1 MRALVKVILILWILA
16 SSFGLKA
23 EEIAL
28 FNKDGEAVA
37 YIDGTDEDLTIY
49 MWDGTPVAYLVAD
62 GDDFNVYGFNG
73 KHLGW
78 YTEGVLIDHDGFT
91 IGFIKGAL
99 NRYTKHEPYKPM
111 KKFKPFKSHEQ
122 LAPYKPFQKVEFS
135 TEPLS
140 LFLIRGAN

>member
-1 MRALVKVILILWILA
+1 MQALVKVILTLSVMA

-28 FNKDGEAVA
+28 FNKEGEPVA
-37 YIDGTDEDLTIY
+37 YIDAADEDLTIY
-49 MWDGTPVAYLVAD
+49 LWDGTPVAYLVAD

-91 IGFIKGAL
+91 VGFTKGAL
-99 NRYTKHEPYKPM
+99 NRHIKYEPYKPI
-111 KKFKPFKSHEQ
+111 KKFKPFKSYEQ
-122 LAPYKPFQKVEFS
+122 LAPYKPFLKVEFS
-135 TEPLS
+135 TESLS
-140 LFLIRGAN
+140 LFLLKGIH